1 MFNVNHRITAVI
13 QWIFRLSQFLLQKE
27 EIKAGPFR
35 WHSIKL
41 YYKGDY
47 QSPGELVMVSA
58 VISEENKPDVEINL
72 YPDGHYSGKIMDD
85 PKDPSYLTDVV
96 FNKYIDAMFEAGYY
110 VDHSAFD
117 EAFTVREMSTI
128 PPNANP
134 YHYDSIR
141 MGCDIGQNWQAMF
154 YTAQKSEE
162 DSNPSLNELVLINT
176 KTGRRFH
183 LDLTKANE
191 LTSKEKVKNV

>member
-1 MFNVNHRITAVI
+1 MIYYHAVI
-13 QWIFRLSQFLLQKE
+13 AVFEYFVNKKVSMT
-27 EIKAGPFR
+27 ATD
-35 WHSIKL
+35 
-41 YYKGDY
+41 DY
-47 QSPGELVMVSA
+47 QFIFKESSDDNGELVSLTYFVTEKNQCVSEITFYKNGC
-58 VISEENKPDVEINL
+58 ISGFKQVGPSINDEEGKDYL
-72 YPDGHYSGKIMDD
+72 YGKDLL
-85 PKDPSYLTDVV
+85 K
-96 FNKYIDAMFEAGYY
+96 Y
-110 VDHSAFD
+110 VDALFKEKQFEDKSAFD
-117 EAFTVREMSTI
+117 EAITVREMSTI